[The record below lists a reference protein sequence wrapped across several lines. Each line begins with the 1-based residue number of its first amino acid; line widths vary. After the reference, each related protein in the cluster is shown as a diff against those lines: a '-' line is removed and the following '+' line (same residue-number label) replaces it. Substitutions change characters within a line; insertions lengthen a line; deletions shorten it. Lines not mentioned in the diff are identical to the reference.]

1 MSEAHVAD
9 EGPPSRRAHTLIAC
23 LVLSA
28 VGLLLLAVEWWCLH
42 RRHEAQAAA
51 AANEEVAARVE
62 SARAHLERREWDDA
76 ARLLEEALAVEHATA
91 TEEAQ
96 SALLQ
101 ARRGQAD
108 GLLERA
114 RAAAER
120 DVTRALDLLAAYLAH
135 PQAANKEGAAHLQA
149 EINRA
154 LSGPAA
160 LRCLAAMSD
169 AALAR
174 LERGAA
180 PEGLTDPAVRDL
192 FADTLRRH
200 LPQELARRAQLRA
213 ARADREAQLRLSP
226 AFRELARFIRGEQR
240 ARQAQAELAGKQER
254 ALALLAG
261 QLNVT
266 DPAELEQL
274 RAGGPGGREEREAL
288 ERRVTR
294 KRDEVRRAFRRE
306 PGHDPID
313 VEAFDRLVEQEL
325 RALAGPAGR

>member
-1 MSEAHVAD
+1 MSDEAPRSSWVV
-9 EGPPSRRAHTLIAC
+9 TVLAC
-23 LVLSA
+23 LALSA
-28 VGLLLLAVEWWCLH
+28 VGSLALAAEWRYLH
-42 RRHEAQAAA
+42 RRHEALAAE

-62 SARAHLERREWDDA
+62 AARGLVNRREWDEA

-96 SALLQ
+96 LALLQ

-108 GLLERA
+108 GLLDRA
-114 RAAAER
+114 RAAAADR

-135 PQAANKEGAAHLQA
+135 PQAADKEGAARLQA

-160 LRCLAAMSD
+160 VRCLAAMSD

-174 LERGAA
+174 LERGPA

-192 FADTLRRH
+192 FADTLRQH
-200 LPQELARRAQLRA
+200 LPMELARRARLRA

-226 AFRELARFIRGEQR
+226 AFRELARFVRGELL
-240 ARQAQAELAGKQER
+240 ARQAQADLAGKQER

-266 DPAELEQL
+266 DPAELERL
-274 RAGGPGGREEREAL
+274 RDSGPGGREEL
-288 ERRVTR
+288 KGRVAR
-294 KRDEVRRAFRRE
+294 KRAEVRRAFRRA
-306 PGHDPID
+306 PGHDPAD
-313 VEAFDRLVEQEL
+313 DDTFDRLIEQEL
-325 RALAGPAGR
+325 AALSRPAGK